1 MICCGSFG
9 DIYLGIGQNGEQ
21 VAVKFEK
28 HSTRCPQ
35 LRHEYKVYRELQNCA
50 GFGRVSNQAQQL
62 AHCRHQIAN
71 ERPCLCYGNHRDEVS
86 TRSNSYN
93 QVYYYGTYNSY
104 NAMVMDLLG
113 PSLEDLFTKCGR
125 RFSLRTVL
133 QVADQL
139 LERMET
145 MHSR

>member
-1 MICCGSFG
+1 M
-9 DIYLGIGQNGEQ
+9 QNKKR
-21 VAVKFEK
+21 V
-28 HSTRCPQ
+28 
-35 LRHEYKVYRELQNCA
+35 VYSLK
-50 GFGRVSNQAQQL
+50 
-62 AHCRHQIAN
+62 
-71 ERPCLCYGNHRDEVS
+71 
-86 TRSNSYN
+86 SYE

>member
-1 MICCGSFG
+1 MKTARVFYS
-9 DIYLGIGQNGEQ
+9 LE
-21 VAVKFEK
+21 
-28 HSTRCPQ
+28 S
-35 LRHEYKVYRELQNCA
+35 YK
-50 GFGRVSNQAQQL
+50 
-62 AHCRHQIAN
+62 
-71 ERPCLCYGNHRDEVS
+71 
-86 TRSNSYN
+86 